1 VKKPRKPSS
10 TVSPL
15 FFSIAPEPI
24 PETLTAMGGVPLL
37 VRAFRGLGLPA
48 SVREQVEVKQR
59 ERGLDEVEMVESFV
73 VLNAMGGECF
83 DDFLRLRED
92 AGLGEMLGHGIPSP
106 DTARRFLYQFHEEGK
121 IEAAKLG
128 RAQGQI
134 AYIPEENAALAG
146 LGRVNHELVKELGRR
161 CPDQRIATVD
171 QDATIIESSNCAAL
185 RTYEGERGYQ
195 PMLAVWAEMNVVL
208 ADEFRDGNVP
218 AMMDPLAVAKRSF
231 AALPETVTTYY
242 FRGDSACHECN
253 LVDWL
258 RDENRADGP
267 HGPIGFA
274 ISARMSPALHEAIG
288 KVAESAWNAYGNPH
302 PEQIRECAEVDFV
315 PGEKSE
321 KKDTQPLRY
330 LAIQI
335 RDRQENL
342 FADGSKVKHFA
353 VVTNIDKWKPNRLI
367 EWHREKAGTIEG
379 VHDVLKNELAAGI
392 MPTKYFGTNAAW
404 LRLAVLTHNLLTALK
419 RLALPAEYLTA
430 RPKRLRFLIFNT
442 PGRLVHHARAI
453 VLRLATTAERLAEL
467 LQAFTLLPLRV

>member
-1 VKKPRKPSS
+1 
-10 TVSPL
+10 
-15 FFSIAPEPI
+15 
-24 PETLTAMGGVPLL
+24 MGGVPLL
-37 VRAFRGLGLPA
+37 VRAYRSLGLPA
-48 SVREQVEVKQR
+48 RVREQVEVKQR
-59 ERGLDEVEMVESFV
+59 ERGLDEAEMVESFV

-83 DDFLRLRED
+83 DDLLRLRED
-92 AGLGEMLGHGIPSP
+92 AGLGEMLGHNIPSP
-106 DTARRFLYQFHEEGK
+106 DSARRFLYQFHDEDK
-121 IEAAKLG
+121 LEAARQG
-128 RAQGQI
+128 REPGQI

-171 QDATIIESSNCAAL
+171 QDATIIESSNREAL
-185 RTYEGERGYQ
+185 RSYEGERGYQ

-218 AMMDPLAVAKRSF
+218 AMMDPLCVAKRSF

-242 FRGDSACHECN
+242 FRGDSACHERN

-258 RDENRADGP
+258 RDENRAEGP
-267 HGPIGFA
+267 CGAIGFA
-274 ISARMSPALHEAIG
+274 ISARMSAALHEAIEKLDESVWEPYG
-288 KVAESAWNAYGNPH
+288 KLH

-330 LAIQI
+330 LAIRI

-353 VVTNIDKWKPNRLI
+353 VVTNIEEWKPSRLI

-404 LRLAVLTHNLLTALK
+404 LRLAVLTYNLLTALK

-430 RPKRLRFLIFNT
+430 RPKRLRFPIFNT
-442 PGRLVHHARAI
+442 PGRLVHHARSI
-453 VLRLATTAERLAEL
+453 VLRLAATAERLAMWLE
-467 LQAFTLLPLRV
+467 AFNLLPLRA